1 MTGMLASVRNLKE
14 AEMVCR
20 GGTDIV
26 DIKEPRHGALGAVPL
41 STVHGIV
48 DSLWEKC
55 LISATIGDLP
65 ADPPAIEDQ
74 VMKTSETG
82 VDYVKVGMFTQQHID
97 DCMPGLIS
105 CARKGVAI
113 IAVLFADTVFD
124 IDAVIRGVKSSSLK
138 GIMLDTAGKSSG
150 SLLTHQNIFQL
161 EYFVNRSRQAGLLTG
176 LAGSLSI
183 EDVPTLLKASPDY
196 IGFRTALCSDRE
208 RVGCIDKDAI
218 QGIRNAIPALQD
230 DLYKRTSSS

>member
-41 STVHGIV
+41 STVRCIV

-65 ADPPAIEDQ
+65 ADPPVIEDQ

-124 IDAVIRGVKSSSLK
+124 IGDVIRGVKSSSLK
-138 GIMLDTAGKSSG
+138 GIMLDTAGKGSG
-150 SLLTHQNIFQL
+150 SLLKYQNIFQL

-218 QGIRNAIPALQD
+218 RGIRNAIPALQD

>member
-1 MTGMLASVRNLKE
+1 MTGMLASVRSLKE

-41 STVHGIV
+41 STVHCIV

-65 ADPPAIEDQ
+65 ADPPVIEDQ

-124 IDAVIRGVKSSSLK
+124 IDDVIRGVKSSSLK

-150 SLLTHQNIFQL
+150 SLLKHQNIFQL

-218 QGIRNAIPALQD
+218 RGIRNAIPALQD